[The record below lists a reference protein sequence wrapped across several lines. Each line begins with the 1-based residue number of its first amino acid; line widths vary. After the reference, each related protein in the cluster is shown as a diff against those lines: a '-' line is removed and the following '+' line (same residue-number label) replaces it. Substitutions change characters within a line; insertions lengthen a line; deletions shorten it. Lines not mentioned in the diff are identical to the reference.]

1 MKSKKIAAVLIASG
15 VICGSILLSPTTST
29 FADTINNSKDTS
41 YTQDINSKNQ
51 DKDTKKEVVTEEKD
65 SSTKAKEA
73 VKKDVQDVTETKK
86 DVTETKK
93 DVQEDKSKTKDEP
106 KKETVKEVRE
116 TKFHSKLQENLYNYM
131 MDPEHQESV
140 HLKAIELHNGDTSN
154 NCVFFTSE
162 ALRRVSVDIPENIA
176 YTTNLEKELVKRNW
190 GKVTDLSKLEAGD
203 ICFAGEAHA
212 YIFMGWANEEKTV
225 AYVVDNQ
232 KARFGST
239 YHERGLYD
247 GQGITPTT
255 HFYEYLGQNA
265 QKEVAKGKN
274 KVIKTGVV
282 KVNTALNV
290 RSAASTNS
298 EVIGTLSNNTK
309 VYITGVDGDFY
320 RINYMDESG
329 YVYSG
334 YIKNVAVVK
343 DETKPVSN
351 TDKDKTGKQDVKKDD
366 NQNKEKD
373 KVKPETKP
381 VDNKEVKPVV
391 KPETKPEVKPETKPT
406 VKPETKPEVKPE
418 TKPATKPVVKPEVK
432 PVVIKTK
439 VGTINV
445 HTYLNVRSGASTR
458 TSVIGSLGRNAK
470 VTITGEQG
478 SFFKINYNG
487 RTGYVSKDYVKVSY
501 DTKTIYQNVTPEKPK
516 TNNNTNKN
524 TNNNSKKIG
533 VINVNTYLN
542 VRSGASTRTSV
553 IGSLGRNAKVTIT
566 GEQGNFYRI
575 DYKGRSGYVSKDYV
589 SVKTFLNNTIKVN
602 NNNNKANTQKTAQ
615 VSNNTNRTGIV
626 RVHDSL
632 NVRSDASVRN
642 SVIGSL
648 GRNAKVTITGEKGN
662 FYRIN
667 YKGRTGY
674 ISKDYVSVTN
684 GSNKSSNI
692 SKNEVRINANSGLRM
707 RSDKNTHS
715 RTITVVPNNT
725 VVKVLKESNGWYRV
739 NYAGHTG
746 WVSGDY
752 VSRV

>member
-29 FADTINNSKDTS
+29 FADTRNNSKDTN
-41 YTQDINSKNQ
+41 YTQEVNSKSQ

-65 SSTKAKEA
+65 SSTKAKEP
-73 VKKDVQDVTETKK
+73 VKKDVQDTTETKK
-86 DVTETKK
+86 VE
-93 DVQEDKSKTKDEP
+93 QEDTSKAKDEP
-106 KKETVKEVRE
+106 KKEIVKEVKE

-162 ALRRVSVDIPENIA
+162 ALRRVSVDIPKNIA

-190 GKVTDLSKLEAGD
+190 GKVKDLSKLEAGD
-203 ICFAGEAHA
+203 ICFAGEAHV

-255 HFYEYLGQNA
+255 HFYEYLGQDVP
-265 QKEVAKGKN
+265 KEVVKEKN

-309 VYITGVDGDFY
+309 VDITGVDGGFY

-343 DETKPVSN
+343 DETKPVQKE
-351 TDKDKTGKQDVKKDD
+351 DKDKTEKQDVKKDD

-373 KVKPETKP
+373 KVKPATKP
-381 VDNKEVKPVV
+381 VDNKE
-391 KPETKPEVKPETKPT
+391 TKPA

-418 TKPATKPVVKPEVK
+418 TKPAVKPEVK

-478 SFFKINYNG
+478 NFFKINYNG

-516 TNNNTNKN
+516 TNNKTNNTNKPV
-524 TNNNSKKIG
+524 NNNSKKIG

-553 IGSLGRNAKVTIT
+553 IGSLGRNANVTIT

-575 DYKGRSGYVSKDYV
+575 DYKGRTGYVSKDYV
-589 SVKTFLNNTIKVN
+589 SVKNVSNNTNKVN
-602 NNNNKANTQKTAQ
+602 NNSNKTNTQKTAQ
-615 VSNNTNRTGIV
+615 VSNNTKKTGIV
-626 RVHDSL
+626 RVNDSL

-662 FYRIN
+662 FYRID

-674 ISKDYVSVTN
+674 VSKDYVSVTN
-684 GSNKSSNI
+684 GSNKSVNT
-692 SKNEVRINANSGLRM
+692 SKNEGRINANSGLRM

-715 RTITVVPNNT
+715 RTIMVIPHNA
-725 VVKVLKESNGWYRV
+725 VVKIVKEANGWYRV

>member
-29 FADTINNSKDTS
+29 FADTRNNSKDTN
-41 YTQDINSKNQ
+41 YTQEVNSKSQ

-65 SSTKAKEA
+65 SATKAKEP
-73 VKKDVQDVTETKK
+73 VKKDVQDTTGTKK
-86 DVTETKK
+86 VE
-93 DVQEDKSKTKDEP
+93 QEDTSKAKDEP
-106 KKETVKEVRE
+106 KKETVKEVKE

-162 ALRRVSVDIPENIA
+162 ALRRVSVDIPKNIA

-190 GKVTDLSKLEAGD
+190 GKVKDLSKLEAGD
-203 ICFAGEAHA
+203 ICFAGEAHV

-255 HFYEYLGQNA
+255 HFYEYLGQDVP
-265 QKEVAKGKN
+265 KEVVKEKN

-309 VYITGVDGDFY
+309 VDITGVDGDFY

-343 DETKPVSN
+343 DETKPVQKE
-351 TDKDKTGKQDVKKDD
+351 DKDKTEKQDVKKDD

-381 VDNKEVKPVV
+381 VDNKE
-391 KPETKPEVKPETKPT
+391 TKPA

-418 TKPATKPVVKPEVK
+418 TKPAVKPEVKPEVK

-478 SFFKINYNG
+478 NFFKINYNG

-516 TNNNTNKN
+516 TNNKTNNTNKPV
-524 TNNNSKKIG
+524 NNNSKKIG

-553 IGSLGRNAKVTIT
+553 IGSLGRNANVTIT

-575 DYKGRSGYVSKDYV
+575 DYKGRTGYVSKDYV
-589 SVKTFLNNTIKVN
+589 SVKNVSNNTNKVN
-602 NNNNKANTQKTAQ
+602 NNSNKTNTQKTAQ
-615 VSNNTNRTGIV
+615 VSNNTKKTGIV
-626 RVHDSL
+626 RVNDSL

-662 FYRIN
+662 FYRID

-674 ISKDYVSVTN
+674 VSKDYVSVTN
-684 GSNKSSNI
+684 GSNKSVNT
-692 SKNEVRINANSGLRM
+692 SKNEGRINANSGLRM

-715 RTITVVPNNT
+715 RTIMVIPHNA
-725 VVKVLKESNGWYRV
+725 VVKIVKEANGWYRV